1 MQYIQRNV
9 GRQRFIE
16 GGSIL
21 VTVYNLALFLHI
33 IGAFGLIAAITAET
47 IGLRGVRSATRS
59 DDAMMWLG
67 ISRGIVMRLAPASLG
82 LILVSGLYMMA
93 TTWGPQGW
101 ILTALASLVLLA
113 VVGAFGTGMRMA
125 RIGPAVGGSQ
135 GPLSDELRSRL
146 RDPILLTSLWVR
158 SAIVVGIALL
168 MTIKPGGLTSLVIMV
183 LAVAIGLLAGQ
194 IAARRRRNEY
204 APAVG

>member
-1 MQYIQRNV
+1 M
-9 GRQRFIE
+9 
-16 GGSIL
+16 SL
-21 VTVYNLALFLHI
+21 YNSALFLHI
-33 IGAFGLIAAITAET
+33 IGAFGLIAAITAEA
-47 IGLRGVRSATRS
+47 IGLRGLRGATRS
-59 DDAMMWLG
+59 DDALMWLG

-93 TTWGPQGW
+93 TTWGPRGW

-113 VVGAFGTGMRMA
+113 IVGALGTGMRMA

-158 SAIVVGIALL
+158 SAIVLGIALL
-168 MTIKPGGLTSLVIMV
+168 MTVKPSGLASLVIIV
-183 LAVAIGLLAGQ
+183 LAIGIGLLVGQLAG
-194 IAARRRRNEY
+194 RSRHEY
-204 APAVG
+204 ATAIG

>member
-1 MQYIQRNV
+1 M
-9 GRQRFIE
+9 
-16 GGSIL
+16 SL
-21 VTVYNLALFLHI
+21 YNFALFLHI
-33 IGAFGLIAAITAET
+33 IGAFGLIAAITAEA
-47 IGLRGVRSATRS
+47 IGLHGLRGATRS

-93 TTWGPQGW
+93 TTWGPKGW

-125 RIGPAVGGSQ
+125 RIGPPVGGSQ
-135 GPLSDELRSRL
+135 GPLSDELRSKL

-158 SAIVVGIALL
+158 SAIVLGIALL
-168 MTIKPGGLTSLVIMV
+168 MTVKPSGLASLVIMV
-183 LAVAIGLLAGQ
+183 LAVGIGLLAGQ
-194 IAARRRRNEY
+194 LAARRRRNEY
-204 APAVG
+204 ATAVG